1 MIGQTV
7 IWSDEAGNHHGVV
20 VGHCPAGTSFYDVLP
35 AGVSRFRSI
44 NMAKRT
50 SRHDRLVVAV
60 EGDDGLYRLPR
71 VDAVFLT

>member
-7 IWSDEAGNHHGVV
+7 TWSDAAGEHHGVV

-35 AGVSRFRSI
+35 AGVRRFRSI
-44 NMAKRT
+44 NMDKGT

-60 EGDDGLYRLPR
+60 EGDDGPYRLPR
-71 VDAVFLT
+71 VDEI